1 MVEILTPSS
10 STSPVV
16 PVVSPQKEL
25 RPVVATPVTPQNEN
39 RSFVTSP
46 TSTSVLSAPNNI
58 SCNAPNNNN
67 NLTVNGNGS
76 EGVNVVSPQRGV
88 VRERRQRSDERNGG
102 SSRRRSGRN
111 NRNAGGAPQSQPT
124 QTNAAV
130 NSHGNKMDLPPGY
143 GEFAV
148 LHCINS
154 VSTDPLLA
162 FLLNNRV
169 WFY

>member
-1 MVEILTPSS
+1 M
-10 STSPVV
+10 

-25 RPVVATPVTPQNEN
+25 RPVVTTSPVTPQTDN
-39 RSFVTSP
+39 RSFITSP

-58 SCNAPNNNN
+58 SCNVPNNNN

-111 NRNAGGAPQSQPT
+111 NRNAGGAVQSQPT
-124 QTNAAV
+124 QANAPAGP
-130 NSHGNKMDLPPGY
+130 HGNKMDLPSGY
-143 GEFAV
+143 GEY
-148 LHCINS
+148 I
-154 VSTDPLLA
+154 ST
-162 FLLNNRV
+162 V
-169 WFY
+169 Y